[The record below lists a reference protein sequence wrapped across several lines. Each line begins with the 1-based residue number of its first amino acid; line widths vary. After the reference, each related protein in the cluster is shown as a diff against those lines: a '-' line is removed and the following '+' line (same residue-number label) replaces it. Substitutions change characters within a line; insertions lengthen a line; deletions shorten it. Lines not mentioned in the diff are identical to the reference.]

1 MLKNYLKITV
11 RNIIKYKGYSTINIL
26 GLAIGMACCFLIL
39 FWVTDEL
46 RGDKFHKNGNRVYRV
61 IISEELPGRPTG
73 YWSVTPPP
81 LAEIMKNNYFEVEE
95 SVRFEKINK
104 VVVTVGNQ
112 SFREDDFIFADP
124 SLFTV
129 FTFPFVF
136 GDPKLALKDPQSI
149 VLTQAMAKKY
159 FGETNPIGKTLK
171 LENKQVLTVSGIVE
185 TLPENS
191 HISAKCIVHITQLKI
206 FNIPL
211 DDWGRY
217 GFYTYVLLKPG
228 ANSQALDKKIRGY
241 IQTRSRDSK
250 ITLHLQHMPRI
261 YLYSFVDF
269 GMSSGGDIRLVILLS
284 LIASL
289 ILIIACINFINL
301 STARAANRAKEIGLR
316 KVVGGQRRDLIFQ
329 FFGESNI
336 LAFISLLLALLLIS
350 LLLPTFNQITGKQ
363 VDLEFIL
370 VPQILLGILGITFFT
385 GVISGIYPALL
396 LSSFHPVR
404 ILKGLKTMGKG
415 GPRLRK
421 ILVVTQFT
429 LSIVMIISTMV
440 IYQQLQYIKTKDLG
454 FNKEQLAYLYM
465 SNSPDSSFLPIKNEL
480 TSLPG
485 VLRFTAASAALY
497 RGLPSTSGVQWQG
510 KNPKE
515 LVLFNF
521 LETDY
526 NFLETLKI
534 KMKAGRFFS
543 KDMRTDIKNAYVI
556 NEAAVKAMGMSN
568 PIGKSFTTRNPE
580 GRIIGVIKDFNFRS
594 LHTSIEPLFVRL
606 RENRLPYFIL
616 RLAPGDQ
623 VATIASVKNIWEKFV
638 PGFPFEFGFID
649 EKIDSY
655 YQVERRMG
663 KLFIYAAILAVVI
676 SCLGLFGLASFTVNQ
691 KRKEIGIRKVL
702 GAKIFS
708 LIRLLSMDFSRWV
721 ILANLAAWPI
731 AYFFI
736 KKLLQNYAYR
746 VPLRIET
753 FIVAGFISII
763 IALITVTYQTI
774 KAAQTN
780 PVNTLRHE

>member
-11 RNIIKYKGYSTINIL
+11 RNIFKYKGYSTLNIL

-46 RGDKFHKNGNRVYRV
+46 NGDKFHKNGDRIYRV

-73 YWSVTPPP
+73 YWSVTPAS
-81 LAEIMKNNYFEVEE
+81 LAEVMKNNYFEVEE
-95 SVRFEKINK
+95 YVRFKKINK
-104 VVVTVGNQ
+104 VVVTVDNQ

-124 SLFTV
+124 SLFSV
-129 FTFPFVF
+129 FSFPFIK
-136 GDPKLALKDPQSI
+136 GDPELSLKNPQSI
-149 VLTQAMAKKY
+149 VLTEAMAKKY
-159 FGETNPIGKTLK
+159 FGDSNPIGKTLK
-171 LENKQVLTVSGIVE
+171 IENKQLLTVSGIVE

-191 HISAKCIVHITQLKI
+191 HISAKCIAHITQLKI
-206 FNIPL
+206 FKIPL
-211 DDWGRY
+211 DNWGRY
-217 GFYTYVLLKPG
+217 EFYTYLLLRPG
-228 ANSQALDKKIRGY
+228 ANSQTLDKKIRGY
-241 IQTRSRDSK
+241 IQTRSKESK
-250 ITLHLQHMPRI
+250 ITLHLQPMPRI

-284 LIASL
+284 VIASL

-301 STARAANRAKEIGLR
+301 STARAANRTKEIGLR
-316 KVVGGQRRDLIFQ
+316 KVVGGQRKDLIFQ

-336 LAFISLLLALLLIS
+336 LAFIALLLALLLID

-370 VPQILLGILGITFFT
+370 VPQILLGIIGITLFT

-396 LSSFHPVR
+396 LSSFHPVK

-415 GPRLRK
+415 GPKIRK

-429 LSIVMIISTMV
+429 LSIVMIICTMV

-454 FNKEQLAYLYM
+454 FNKEQLAYLYV
-465 SNSPDSSFLPIKNEL
+465 SNSPESSFLSIKNEL
-480 TSLPG
+480 TTLPG
-485 VLRFTAASAALY
+485 VLQVTAASTSLH
-497 RGLPSTSGVQWQG
+497 RGLPSTSGVEWQG

-521 LETDY
+521 LSTDY
-526 NFLETLKI
+526 NFLETLQI
-534 KMKAGRFFS
+534 KMKSGRFFS
-543 KDMRTDIKNAYVI
+543 KDMPTDINNAYII
-556 NEAAVKAMGMSN
+556 NEAGVKAMGISD
-568 PIGKSFTTRNPE
+568 PIGKSFNPHNPK

-594 LHTSIEPLFVRL
+594 LHTSIEPMFISQ
-606 RENRLPYFIL
+606 RENQLPYLLL

-623 VATIASVKNIWEKFV
+623 ASTITSIKNIWEEFV
-638 PGFPFEFGFID
+638 PGFPFDFGFID

-663 KLFIYAAILAVVI
+663 KLFVYAAILAVVI
-676 SCLGLFGLASFTVNQ
+676 SCLGLFGLASFTANQ

-708 LIRLLSMDFSRWV
+708 IIRLLSINFSRWV
-721 ILANLAAWPI
+721 ILANLVAWPI
-731 AYFFI
+731 AYFFVN
-736 KKLLQNYAYR
+736 KLLQNYAYR
-746 VPLRIET
+746 VPLRFET
-753 FIVAGFISII
+753 FIAAGIISIV
-763 IALITVTYQTI
+763 IALITVAYQTI
-774 KAAQTN
+774 RAAQTN

>member
-1 MLKNYLKITV
+1 
-11 RNIIKYKGYSTINIL
+11 
-26 GLAIGMACCFLIL
+26 
-39 FWVTDEL
+39 
-46 RGDKFHKNGNRVYRV
+46 
-61 IISEELPGRPTG
+61 
-73 YWSVTPPP
+73 
-81 LAEIMKNNYFEVEE
+81 
-95 SVRFEKINK
+95 
-104 VVVTVGNQ
+104 
-112 SFREDDFIFADP
+112 
-124 SLFTV
+124 
-129 FTFPFVF
+129 
-136 GDPKLALKDPQSI
+136 
-149 VLTQAMAKKY
+149 
-159 FGETNPIGKTLK
+159 
-171 LENKQVLTVSGIVE
+171 
-185 TLPENS
+185 
-191 HISAKCIVHITQLKI
+191 
-206 FNIPL
+206 
-211 DDWGRY
+211 
-217 GFYTYVLLKPG
+217 
-228 ANSQALDKKIRGY
+228 
-241 IQTRSRDSK
+241 
-250 ITLHLQHMPRI
+250 
-261 YLYSFVDF
+261 
-269 GMSSGGDIRLVILLS
+269 
-284 LIASL
+284 L

-301 STARAANRAKEIGLR
+301 STARAANRTKEIGLR
-316 KVVGGQRRDLIFQ
+316 KVVGAQRRDLIFQ

-350 LLLPTFNQITGKQ
+350 LLLPTFNQMTGKQ

-370 VPQILLGILGITFFT
+370 VPQILLGILGITLFT

-404 ILKGLKTMGKG
+404 IFKGLKTMGKG
-415 GPRLRK
+415 GQMLRK

-429 LSIVMIISTMV
+429 LSIVMIISTMM

-465 SNSPDSSFLPIKNEL
+465 SNNQDFSFLALKNEL

-485 VLRFTAASAALY
+485 VLRITASSDALY

-510 KNPKE
+510 KNPNE

-521 LETDY
+521 LRTDY

-568 PIGKSFTTRNPE
+568 PIGKSFTTGNTE
-580 GRIIGVIKDFNFRS
+580 GCIIGVIKDFNFRS

-606 RENRLPYFIL
+606 RENQLPYFIL
-616 RLAPGDQ
+616 RLKPGDQ
-623 VATIASVKNIWEKFV
+623 AATIASIKKIWEKFV

-649 EKIDSY
+649 EKIDNY

-676 SCLGLFGLASFTVNQ
+676 SCLGLFGLASFTAHQ

-708 LIRLLSMDFSRWV
+708 IIRLLSMDFSRWV